1 MGRTIGVV
9 ITSHIVAGLV
19 EDHKLLSPLLSFP
32 ENPDEHEGLLDHP
45 VESLC
50 ERVRDHVAA
59 LNRQEGTPGGI
70 EAIGVAMPGIIRG
83 GVVQDSP
90 NLAQLK
96 GARIAEMLAATF
108 ATQGIHAPVTTLNDA
123 DAVAAGLAATQGKLD
138 RVVRVWTIGNGIGFG
153 RYPYIEGVWEGGH
166 MVVTL
171 DPKETFCG
179 CGGLG
184 HLEGIMGHRAM
195 RMRFL
200 DMEPEEVFAAAKK
213 GDARCMQFVERW
225 HRALSAATAT
235 SIHLDGP
242 GHFYFTGINVHF
254 LELNL
259 LKEYLWQMVKMS
271 PLQSYKLQIVP
282 PGNELGIIG
291 AAASSQLKSG
301 QLKAG

>member
-9 ITSHIVAGLV
+9 MSSNIVAGLV
-19 EDHKLLSPLLSFP
+19 EDHKLVSPLHSFP
-32 ENPDEHEGLLDHP
+32 QNPDDHTALLDHP

-50 ERVRDHVAA
+50 QRICEQISA
-59 LNRQEGTPGGI
+59 LKRETEI
-70 EAIGVAMPGIIRG
+70 DAIGVAMPGIIRC
-83 GVVQDSP
+83 GVVEDSP

-96 GARIAEMLAATF
+96 GARIGEMLAAAF
-108 ATQGIHAPVTTLNDA
+108 SAQGMQAPVTTLNDA
-123 DAVAAGLAATQGKLD
+123 DAVAAGLAATKGHLD
-138 RVVRVWTIGNGIGFG
+138 RVVRVWTLGNGIGFG
-153 RYPYIEGVWEGGH
+153 RYPYLEGPWEGGH
-166 MVVTL
+166 TVVTL

-179 CGGLG
+179 CGGMG

-200 DMEPEEVFAAAKK
+200 DMEPEEVFAAAKT
-213 GDARCMQFVERW
+213 GDARCLEFVKRW

-242 GHFYFTGINVHF
+242 GSFYFTGMNIHF
-254 LELNL
+254 LELDL

-282 PGNELGIIG
+282 VDSEIGIIG
-291 AAASSQLKSG
+291 AAASSQLKAG
-301 QLKAG
+301 QLKSG